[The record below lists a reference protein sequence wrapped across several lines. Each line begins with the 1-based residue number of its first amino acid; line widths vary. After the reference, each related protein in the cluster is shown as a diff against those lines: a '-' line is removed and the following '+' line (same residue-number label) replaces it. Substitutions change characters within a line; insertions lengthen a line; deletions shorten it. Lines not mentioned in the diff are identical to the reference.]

1 MSSINKQFITAAL
14 TKDFPSTKR
23 FLKFKKSFYSENK
36 LPQPTNADIRE
47 LYEEMIAQKKIK
59 RKISFEQSMLSRGVR
74 TQSGV
79 AVVAVLTKP
88 YACPGKC
95 AFCPSEENMP
105 KSYLS
110 NEPAVMRAIMNKF
123 NPYRQVQSRLHALM
137 INGHSTNKIE
147 LIVMGGTFSY
157 FPKKYQVWFV
167 KECFRACNEF
177 ELSRKSKYLPHR
189 ITEVE
194 NRKSDKK
201 WQRQIL
207 EEQEIKK
214 QHSPS
219 QKVSF
224 LQKQLLHE
232 QKKNAKNKTKM
243 VGLTLETRPDW
254 INEKEIINFRELG
267 CTRVELGVQSI
278 YDDILKKNQRGH
290 LTQSTIVATKLLKE
304 AGFKI
309 NYHMMPGLY
318 GSSPFSTTCVKGV
331 KVRGTRTLGGFSDLQ
346 MFKELFSNPDYQPDM
361 LKIYP
366 TVVIK
371 GTLLYRWWKQGKYKP
386 LDNDTFE
393 KLVIKIKNEAIPP
406 YIRIQRLVRDV
417 PLPSIEAGP
426 TISNLRQVVA
436 PKAHC
441 QCIRCREIKGD
452 YNQVAQQGGRS
463 SRRRVTKWSDGRGGT
478 SLLHYQ
484 ISKTE
489 KNTNQKIFLNR
500 IDYPASDGKEI
511 FLQFIDNDNRLY
523 ALLRLRINSA
533 SAPAPAIIRE
543 VHTYG
548 KVTAVGKKDKNSPQ
562 HIGLGRKLL
571 QEAEKIAKT
580 EFGLTKIAVISGV
593 GVRDYYRKNGYRLQN
608 TYMIKRLG

>member
-1 MSSINKQFITAAL
+1 MPPINEQFITAAL

-123 NPYRQVQSRLHALM
+123 NPYKQIQSRLHALM

-157 FPKKYQVWFV
+157 FPRKYQTWFI

-177 ELSRKSKYLPHR
+177 EISRKSKVKNKKPSSLPLIH
-189 ITEVE
+189 
-194 NRKSDKK
+194 
-201 WQRQIL
+201 
-207 EEQEIKK
+207 
-214 QHSPS
+214 
-219 QKVSF
+219 
-224 LQKQLLHE
+224 LQQQLLHE
-232 QKKNAKNKTKM
+232 QHKNEKNKTKI

-254 INEKEIINFRELG
+254 INKKEIINFRELG

-278 YDDILKKNQRGH
+278 YDDVLKKNRRGH
-290 LTQSTIVATKLLKE
+290 LTQATITATKLLKN

-318 GSSPFSTTCVKGV
+318 SSSPTKDFK
-331 KVRGTRTLGGFSDLQ
+331 
-346 MFKELFSNPDYQPDM
+346 MFKELFSNPAYQPDM

-371 GTLLYRWWKQGKYKP
+371 GTPLYRWWKKGKYKP
-386 LDNDTFE
+386 LSNKIFE
-393 KLVIKIKNEAIPP
+393 NLVIRIKNEAIPP
-406 YIRIQRLVRDV
+406 YVRIQRLVRDV

-426 TISNLRQVVA
+426 TISNLRQIIA
-436 PKAHC
+436 PKTHC
-441 QCIRCREIKGD
+441 QCIRCREIKGAYD
-452 YNQVAQQGGRS
+452 
-463 SRRRVTKWSDGRGGT
+463 
-478 SLLHYQ
+478 
-484 ISKTE
+484 SK
-489 KNTNQKIFLNR
+489 NKIALQR
-500 IDYPASDGKEI
+500 INYPASGGKEI
-511 FLQFIDNDNRLY
+511 FLQFVDTQKNLY
-523 ALLRLRINSA
+523 ALLRLRINVFLPKNLPA
-533 SAPAPAIIRE
+533 SNKEATVQTIDCELLKTPAIIRE

-548 KVTAVGKKDKNSPQ
+548 KLTAVGKKSKNSPQ
-562 HIGLGRKLL
+562 HIGLGRQLL
-571 QEAEKIAKT
+571 QEAEKIAK
-580 EFGLTKIAVISGV
+580 EELTKLEIPKSQQKIAVISGI

-608 TYMIKRLG
+608 TYMVKRLK